1 QLSAKTR
8 QTAAVMYLSV
18 TSDRVQLPTKAV
30 RIRRAAIELDRGPH
44 LFATW
49 LLEKSFGVKRGVP
62 LRQIQHVGKKGTAG
76 PQGQIDGRV
85 GILPFSPAISVGAI
99 LHQVSHRGRARRV
112 HFERL
117 KQSVAEVFTPGLAA
131 NFPNDLSQRK
141 VPDVAVLP
149 LFSRRETQRQ
159 GIRRLNH
166 IRVGLNFKRVKT
178 GSFADNARGVRQQ
191 MPDSDRLPALGRAV
205 EKLADTVVETNL
217 AFLN

>member
-1 QLSAKTR
+1 M
-8 QTAAVMYLSV
+8 AALN
-18 TSDRVQLPTKAV
+18 
-30 RIRRAAIELDRGPH
+30 I
-44 LFATW
+44 
-49 LLEKSFGVKRGVP
+49 
-62 LRQIQHVGKKGTAG
+62 
-76 PQGQIDGRV
+76 
-85 GILPFSPAISVGAI
+85 PFSPAISVGAI

-166 IRVGLNFKRVKT
+166 IRVGLNLS
-178 GSFADNARGVRQQ
+178 GSKPGASRTMPEVCVQQ
-191 MPDSDRLPALGRAV
+191 MPDSDRLPGLGRAV